1 MISFDSKFVSS
12 CEMCTLLLG
21 DESNERDKF
30 ILIVAAT
37 FVAEDSIRCNDL
49 DNDNDSELLLID
61 GVINV
66 DLSEDDTYNED
77 SNFLGVALDS

>member
-49 DNDNDSELLLID
+49 DNDDSELLFTEGD
-61 GVINV
+61 INV
-66 DLSEDDTYNED
+66 DLSDDTYNGD
-77 SNFLGVALDS
+77 SKFLGVNLDS